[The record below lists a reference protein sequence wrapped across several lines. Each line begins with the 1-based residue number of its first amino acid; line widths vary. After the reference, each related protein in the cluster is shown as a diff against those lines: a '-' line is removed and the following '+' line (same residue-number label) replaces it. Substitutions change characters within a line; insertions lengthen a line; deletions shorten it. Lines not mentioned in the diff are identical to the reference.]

1 MADAPHLPGARA
13 RNPRRIAMLLAA
25 LLLLAA
31 LPFIASASGYPSLT
45 TLATRILILAIAALS
60 LNLLLGHGG
69 LVSFGHAA
77 YYGVGAYAAGILT
90 QAFASKD
97 LIFGLFPG
105 TDQLLITLP
114 AAMLASGVAAAA
126 LGALCLRTSGVQF
139 IMITLAFAQMLFF
152 LFVSLKAY
160 GGDDGLIIRRRNTLP
175 FVDVRSDTT
184 FYFITLTVLLLW
196 IGFIRRI
203 THSRFGAT
211 LDGLRQ
217 NERRMA
223 AIGVP
228 AYPYRLVAFV
238 IAGMGAGLA
247 GGLMANFAKFVSP
260 DMMHWTQSGEFLIMV
275 VLGGINS
282 LLGPVVGA
290 AALILLESVLASWTE
305 HWQFVL
311 GPILILIVLYGRGPI
326 SALASR
332 LGGTRT

>member
-1 MADAPHLPGARA
+1 MSDAHVHTLTR
-13 RNPRRIAMLLAA
+13 AA
-25 LLLLAA
+25 LMLIAIALLIA
-31 LPFIASASGYPSLT
+31 LPFIASLSGYPSIT
-45 TLATRILILAIAALS
+45 TLATRIIILAIAALS
-60 LNLLLGHGG
+60 LNLLLGFGG

-97 LIFGLFPG
+97 LVFGLFPG

-114 AAMLASGVAAAA
+114 AAMLASGIAAAI
-126 LGALCLRTSGVQF
+126 LGGLSLRTSGVQF

-160 GGDDGLIIRRRNTLP
+160 GGDDGLIMRRRNTLP
-175 FVDVRSDTT
+175 FVDVRNDTT
-184 FYFITLTVLLLW
+184 FYFIGIVW
-196 IGFIRRI
+196 RI
-203 THSRFGAT
+203 VHSRFGAT

-223 AIGVP
+223 VIGVP
-228 AYPYRLVAFV
+228 AYPYRLVAF
-238 IAGMGAGLA
+238 IISGMGAGLA

-275 VLGGINS
+275 VLGGVNT

-290 AALILLESVLASWTE
+290 AVLIILESLLASWTE

-326 SALASR
+326 SALAAR
-332 LGGTRT
+332 IGGPRA

>member
-1 MADAPHLPGARA
+1 MTEVSLQPGITST
-13 RNPRRIAMLLAA
+13 RRIIVLLLVLA
-25 LLLLAA
+25 LLVA
-31 LPFIASASGYPSLT
+31 LPFVASVSGYASLT
-45 TLATRILILAIAALS
+45 TLATRIIIFAIAALS

-77 YYGVGAYAAGILT
+77 YYGIGAYAAGILA
-90 QAFASKD
+90 QAFASKE
-97 LIFGLFPG
+97 LVFGLFPG

-114 AAMLASGVAAAA
+114 AAMLASGIAAAA

-175 FVDVRSDTT
+175 FVDVRNDIT
-184 FYFITLTVLLLW
+184 FYFIALTLLLLW
-196 IGFIRRI
+196 IGVIRRI
-203 THSRFGAT
+203 TRSRFGAT

-223 AIGVP
+223 AIGVR
-228 AYPYRLVAFV
+228 AYPYRLVAFI
-238 IAGMGAGLA
+238 IASMGAGLA

-275 VLGGINS
+275 VLGGINT

-290 AALILLESVLASWTE
+290 AVLIVLESVLASWTE

-311 GPILILIVLYGRGPI
+311 GPILILIVLYGRGYI
-326 SALASR
+326 AALVARFNGSR
-332 LGGTRT
+332 P